1 MKTETLTFANA
12 LDEASAVEA
21 ARVLNAIKGV
31 HKAAITTKTASI
43 EISFDEDVTSLQ
55 EVRFALQNAG
65 IGVKRAAHGAEGM
78 CCGSCG
84 S

>member
-12 LDEASAVEA
+12 LDEASAMEA
-21 ARVLNAIKGV
+21 ARVLNAINGV
-31 HKAAITTKTASI
+31 RKAAITTKTASI
-43 EISFDEDVTSLQ
+43 EVSFDEEVTSLQ

-65 IGVKRAAHGAEGM
+65 IGVKRAAHAEGM